1 MNRQETKPPR
11 TVFFHDERTDDFAGV
26 SRKTPVVDA
35 SFPYLPKNPI
45 WRLASFAV
53 YRLIMTPFAYLYC
66 KLRFGLRVVNR
77 RAIRSSGRQGAFVYG
92 NHTLLAGDAFI
103 PSLVSFPRKTH
114 VVVHADNL
122 AVPATRGFIRM
133 CGAIP
138 VPTKLSGMRAFSNAL
153 EKRNLQ
159 RHTVQIYP
167 EAHIWPYYTG
177 IRPFESTSFHYP
189 VAFGAA
195 AYAATTTYQ
204 KRRIGRTPRVTVY
217 VDGPFYPDA
226 SLPPRERERELR
238 DRIYG
243 VMVERAAEHSTYS
256 PVRYV
261 REEGAADILT
271 KEREAT
277 ASDC

>member
-1 MNRQETKPPR
+1 MNRQVSRAPR
-11 TVFFHDERTDDFAGV
+11 TVFFHDERHDDFAGV
-26 SRKTPVVDA
+26 SKETPTIDA
-35 SFPYLPKNPI
+35 TFPYLPKNPL
-45 WRLASFAV
+45 WNLAAFVV
-53 YRLIMTPFAYLYC
+53 YRLIMTPFAFLYC

-77 RAIRSSGRQGAFVYG
+77 KALRKSGRQGAFVYG

-103 PSLVSFPRKTH
+103 PTLTSFPRRTY

-122 AVPATRGFIRM
+122 ATPGTRNFIRM

-159 RHTVQIYP
+159 GHTVQIYP

-177 IRPFESTSFHYP
+177 IRPFESSSFHYP
-189 VAFGAA
+189 VTFGAA

-204 KRRIGRTPRVTVY
+204 KRRFRRTPRVTVY
-217 VDGPFYPDA
+217 LDGPFHPDPT
-226 SLPPRERERELR
+226 LPLREQERDLR
-238 DRIYG
+238 DRIHAI
-243 VMVERAAEHSTYS
+243 MTARAAEHSTYS

-261 REEGAADILT
+261 RAETAAA
-271 KEREAT
+271 EN
-277 ASDC
+277 